1 MARSLSRLSPLDNRL
16 DNLLVLAVLGGS
28 ATVTG
33 AAALLTWAAPG
44 PVAAV
49 KFLLLALG
57 TWLLVG
63 LVLWQ
68 ERAGAAAER
77 ATTTAAPATLGL
89 ATQLTLLRG
98 LLVSLVAGFAFV
110 EPIGFVRWVPGAL
123 YTLAALTDRCD
134 GMVARRLGQVSELG
148 ARLDVAMDA
157 LGLVVAPLVAVRWGR
172 LPPWYLLLGAAY
184 YLFHAGVALR
194 RRLGLPVFP
203 ERLRPNRY
211 ARFFGGVQMALVAS
225 ALFPVLSPRVTTI
238 AATVLMLPTLYLF
251 AREWLRVV
259 SQPPA
264 DRGAPAR

>member
-1 MARSLSRLSPLDNRL
+1 LLSRKSPLDNRL
-16 DNLLVLAVLGGS
+16 DNQLLWAVLGG
-28 ATVTG
+28 AAAVMA

-49 KFLLLALG
+49 KYLALALA

-63 LVLWQ
+63 LMLWQ
-68 ERAGAAAER
+68 ERAGAPER
-77 ATTTAAPATLGL
+77 VAPATLGL
-89 ATQLTLLRG
+89 ATRLTLLRG

-110 EPIGFVRWVPGAL
+110 EPLGVVRWLPGAL
-123 YTLAALTDRCD
+123 YTLAALSDRYD
-134 GMVARRLGQVSELG
+134 GIVARRLGQVSELG

-184 YLFHAGVALR
+184 YLFHAGVAVR

-211 ARFFGGVQMALVAS
+211 ARFFAGVQMALVAG

-251 AREWLRVV
+251 AREWLTVV
-259 SQPPA
+259 GPPPA
-264 DRGAPAR
+264 DRGAAGGAAAR